1 MHHTERFAI
10 IWAVLLYGALRFAI
24 IWAAVRFEER
34 ERRNADYLAR
44 ADRLIAKADA
54 KRKRKA
60 ARRLSGTETAQ

>member
-1 MHHTERFAI
+1 MKNQRAMRLEAPTAATKPLAER
-10 IWAVLLYGALRFAI
+10 G
-24 IWAAVRFEER
+24 
-34 ERRNADYLAR
+34 RRNADYLAR